1 MNRRQF
7 LSHAAN
13 AILMM
18 TNAKTAMSQSKE
30 GISMF
35 PEQISLFLSGDV
47 MTGRGI
53 DQVLP
58 HPGDPR
64 LFEPYVKDARDYV
77 VIAEQEN
84 GLIPKPVSY
93 SYIWGDALKA
103 LEKMAPDVRIV
114 NLETSI
120 TRRNE
125 YWPGKGIHYRMHP
138 RNIPCITSAG
148 IDCCVL
154 ANNHVLDWGYKGLQ
168 ETLQTLTDANIKTAG
183 AGKHAEQA
191 GVPVVLEVGKKG
203 RVIVFAYGMES
214 SGIPRGWAAQVDRSG
229 INLLADLST
238 ETSRRVAREVKAVKR
253 AGDIVVASIHW
264 GGNWGYQVP
273 PEYTRFAHQLIDIAG
288 VDIIHGHSSH
298 HAKGIEVY
306 KEKPIIYGC
315 GDLLNDYEGI
325 RGYEHYRD
333 DLSLMYFI
341 RMQPMT
347 GKLVGLEMVPQQIR
361 QFRLNK
367 VSSKDAAWLRDTMD
381 RECRRF
387 ASRVELS
394 SEKHLM
400 LDW

>member
-1 MNRRQF
+1 M
-7 LSHAAN
+7 LP
-13 AILMM
+13 
-18 TNAKTAMSQSKE
+18 
-30 GISMF
+30 G
-35 PEQISLFLSGDV
+35 QISLFLSGDV
-47 MTGRGI
+47 MTGRGV

-58 HPGDPR
+58 HPGKPR

-120 TRRNE
+120 TRHDE
-125 YWPGKGIHYRMHP
+125 FWPGKGIHYRMHP
-138 RNIPCITSAG
+138 GNIPCITSAG

-191 GVPVVLEVGKKG
+191 GAPVVMEVGKKG

-238 ETSRRVAREVKAVKR
+238 ETSQRVARGVKAVKR

-264 GGNWGYQVP
+264 GGNWGYRIP
-273 PEYTRFAHQLIDIAG
+273 TEYTRFAHELIDIAG

-306 KEKPIIYGC
+306 KDKPIIYGC

-325 RGYEHYRD
+325 RGNEHYRD

-341 RMQPMT
+341 HMHPAT
-347 GKLVGLEMVPQQIR
+347 GKLVGLEMVPHQIR
-361 QFRLNK
+361 RFRLNK
-367 VSSKDAAWLRDTMD
+367 VSSKDAAWLRETMD

-394 SEKHLM
+394 SEKHLV
-400 LDW
+400 LGW